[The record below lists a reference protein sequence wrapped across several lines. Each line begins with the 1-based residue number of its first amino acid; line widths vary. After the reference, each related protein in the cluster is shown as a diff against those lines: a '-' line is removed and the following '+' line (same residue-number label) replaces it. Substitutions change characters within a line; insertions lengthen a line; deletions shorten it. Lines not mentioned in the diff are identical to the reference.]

1 MKRLLIVHFA
11 GDFREAW
18 QRIGTHGNEVYY
30 GHRYILDE
38 MARLAVKHGEVGYL
52 SCTAPRYRQEIGG
65 GVTVMGGGLGP
76 REPMARALAMIADF
90 APTHLIVHGPIPPI
104 IRWGIAQRIP
114 VGCIFA
120 DSFATSRLYRW
131 LRVGRIERL
140 LADPGVTL
148 IANHG
153 RNAAQGLVDLG
164 VPASRV
170 LAWDFPHR
178 RTPAMLP
185 AKLAPQRSDHKLL
198 YVGSLERK
206 KGLGDLIRAV
216 ALLRKH
222 RDVSLLVAGAGQR
235 ERFARL
241 AWKLGIAEHVHFKGL
256 VPNTAIV
263 PLMNSVD
270 VVVVPSH
277 HAFPEGLPLTL
288 YEALASRTP
297 VVASDHPMFAGH
309 LVDGQSAAI
318 FPAGQ
323 ARALAGTIAGV
334 LDDKALYARL
344 SAGGPEAWQRMQIP
358 LKWGEMI
365 DRWLSDRPQDR
376 QWLAQHAL
384 AAAGPPGTPP
394 ASAPDNQGV
403 PPS

>member
-1 MKRLLIVHFA
+1 MKRLLIVHYA

-18 QRIGTHGNEVYY
+18 RRVKTDGNEVYY

-38 MARLAVKHGEVGYL
+38 MARLARIHGEVGYL
-52 SCTAPRYRQEIGG
+52 SCTAPRYRQDIGG
-65 GVTVMGGGLGP
+65 GVTVMGAGLGP
-76 REPMARALAMIADF
+76 RESLSRAIAMIADF
-90 APTHLIVHGPIPPI
+90 APTHLIVHGPIPAI
-104 IRWGIAQRIP
+104 IRWGIAQHMP

-140 LADPGVTL
+140 LADPGISL

-153 RNAAQGLVDLG
+153 RNAALGLVDLG
-164 VPASRV
+164 VPAARV

-178 RTPAMLP
+178 RTPDMLP
-185 AKLAPQRSDHKLL
+185 AKRAARSPHYQLI

-206 KGLGDLIRAV
+206 KGLGDLLRAV
-216 ALLRKH
+216 ALLRKNL
-222 RDVSLLVAGAGQR
+222 DVSLTVAGAGQSQ
-235 ERFARL
+235 RFARL
-241 AWKLGIAEHVHFKGL
+241 AEGLGIAEHVNFKGL
-256 VPNTAIV
+256 VPNNAIV
-263 PLMNSVD
+263 PLMHSVD

-323 ARALAGTIAGV
+323 PQALAATIARV
-334 LDDKALYARL
+334 LQEPDLYARL
-344 SAGGPEAWQRMQIP
+344 SAGSPDAWQRMQIP

-365 DRWLSDRPQDR
+365 DH
-376 QWLAQHAL
+376 WLADGPKDRHWLASHAI
-384 AAAGPPGTPP
+384 
-394 ASAPDNQGV
+394 GV
-403 PPS
+403 AL